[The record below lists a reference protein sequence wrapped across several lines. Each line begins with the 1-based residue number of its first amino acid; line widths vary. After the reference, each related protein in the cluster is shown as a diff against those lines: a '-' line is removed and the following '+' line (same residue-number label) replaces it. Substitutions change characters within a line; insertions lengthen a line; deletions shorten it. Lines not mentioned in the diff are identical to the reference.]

1 MNSQTYQQDFL
12 RWAEEQSALFRS
24 GNIADMD
31 FENILGEIEDMGKEQ
46 KVALQSLFRNIIV
59 HLLKIELSPAIDSRP
74 KWIEEVI
81 EFRDQAQTR
90 IDATPSLKH
99 YSDELFNK
107 AWEQARRAAGKSFEV
122 YGEEV
127 LIPAECP
134 YLLEQVLNSD
144 YFPENAKIV
153 SCQTKN

>member
-59 HLLKIELSPAIDSRP
+59 HLLKLELSAAIDPRP

-107 AWEQARRAAGKSFEV
+107 AWEQARRAAGKYFEA

-153 SCQTKN
+153 S

>member
-59 HLLKIELSPAIDSRP
+59 HLLKLELSPAIDPRP

-107 AWEQARRAAGKSFEV
+107 AWEQARRAAGKSFEA
-122 YGEEV
+122 YGEKV

-153 SCQTKN
+153 S

>member
-1 MNSQTYQQDFL
+1 M
-12 RWAEEQSALFRS
+12 
-24 GNIADMD
+24 
-31 FENILGEIEDMGKEQ
+31 
-46 KVALQSLFRNIIV
+46 
-59 HLLKIELSPAIDSRP
+59 
-74 KWIEEVI
+74 
-81 EFRDQAQTR
+81 
-90 IDATPSLKH
+90 DATPSLKH

-107 AWEQARRAAGKSFEV
+107 AWEQARRAAGKSFEA

-153 SCQTKN
+153 S